1 MPRIK
6 KKKGTTRRRQNTKPE
21 VKRGVGGYI
30 WWLLLLVIGVFF
42 YAYFFRTNHWLADE
56 PYNLALQTPDQ
67 NQITFLSLDPTT
79 DTVTLLSFPPNLV
92 IQTAYGYG
100 DYKVDSLLKLGQ
112 IEGLDDLLLTS
123 SLQQTL
129 GLPVYSLV
137 KLDNSINSN
146 TWQRE
151 LKTNLILKSL
161 TSTIPLKDAI
171 KFIRQLNVVR
181 ADKIDYIDLA
191 ATRLVY
197 EDILRDES
205 RVLKLD
211 LKRLDGFV
219 GSNLSSSAYRA
230 NQPTVAIINTTSEP
244 GLASRATR
252 ILVNTGVD
260 VVSQSDNLDHLE
272 ISKIII
278 NTPQLKDTITTK
290 LLTYF
295 FSPQIEEGSTDSYR
309 ADIVLFLGTDYAT
322 YLNQKPVK

>member
-6 KKKGTTRRRQNTKPE
+6 KKKGTTRRRQNTKPD

-30 WWLLLLVIGVFF
+30 WWLLFLVIGIFS
-42 YAYFFRTNHWLADE
+42 YAYFFRTNQWLAEE

-79 DTVTLLSFPPNLV
+79 DTITLLSFPPDLV
-92 IQTAYGYG
+92 ILTAYGYG
-100 DYKVDSLLKLGQ
+100 DYKVESLLKLGQ
-112 IEGLDDLLLTS
+112 IEGLDHLLLTS

-129 GLPVYSLV
+129 GLPVYTMV
-137 KLDNSINSN
+137 KLDSSINSSS
-146 TWQRE
+146 WQRE
-151 LKTNLILKSL
+151 LKTNLLLKSL
-161 TSTIPLKDAI
+161 TSNFPLKDAI
-171 KFIRQLNVVR
+171 KLTRQLNAVR
-181 ADKIDYIDLA
+181 PDKVDYIDLA
-191 ATRLVY
+191 TSRLVY
-197 EDILRDES
+197 EDLLRDES
-205 RVLKLD
+205 LVLRLD

-219 GSNLSSSAYRA
+219 SSNLSSSAYRT
-230 NQPTVAIINTTSEP
+230 NQPTVAVINTTPEP

-260 VVSQSDNLDHLE
+260 VVSQSDNRDHLK

-278 NTPQLKDTITTK
+278 NTPELKNSITTK
-290 LLTYF
+290 LLSYL

-322 YLNQKPVK
+322 YLNQKPAK